1 MNTIET
7 KALELLEKCEIISL
21 ASIEENGFPRSVPL
35 SKIKTEG
42 LNTVWFATGT
52 SSEKTQ
58 NFAKNNK
65 AGISFFEGGNSVVE
79 TGTIEIVTD
88 PETKKALWQDWFI
101 EHFPKGVTDPEY
113 CILKFT
119 GDKATLWIDGTFI
132 KQKL

>member
-1 MNTIET
+1 MKTIET
-7 KALELLEKCEIISL
+7 KALELLEKCDVVSL
-21 ASIEENGFPRSVPL
+21 ASIDENGFPRPVPL

-42 LNTVWFATGT
+42 LNTIWFATGT
-52 SSEKTQ
+52 SSEKTEH
-58 NFAKNNK
+58 FRKNNK
-65 AGISFFEGGNSVVE
+65 AGISLFKDGDSIVE

-101 EHFPKGVTDPEY
+101 EHFPQGITDPEY

-119 GDKATLWIDGTFI
+119 GEKATLWIDNEFI

>member
-1 MNTIET
+1 MKTIET

-21 ASIEENGFPRSVPL
+21 ASIDENGFPRPVPL

-52 SSEKTQ
+52 SSEKTK
-58 NFAKNNK
+58 NFEKNNK
-65 AGISFFEGGNSVVE
+65 AGISFYVGGNSIIE
-79 TGTIEIVTD
+79 TGIVEIVTD
-88 PETKKALWQDWFI
+88 SETKNALWQEWFI

-119 GDKATLWIDGTFI
+119 GEKITLWIDGEFV
-132 KQKL
+132 KRKL